1 MQLVIMQWLNCINH
15 QFKVTIYIICEVSD
29 AIELYADFKFNQVT
43 VFLQAFLTTQLE
55 TVTVF
60 LFEKA

>member
-1 MQLVIMQWLNCINH
+1 MQWLNCINH

-29 AIELYADFKFNQVT
+29 AIELYADFKINKVT

-60 LFEKA
+60 LFVKA